1 MTKKVVA
8 IERYRAF
15 WLPLPYNRE
24 GTFYIKGER
33 L

>member
-1 MTKKVVA
+1 MTKKDVLKQG
-8 IERYRAF
+8 YRAIC
-15 WLPLPYNRE
+15 LLLYYNEE